1 MLRGGGAYLRTVLFQ
16 VNMVGMAK
24 FSQRRHYITKYIF
37 RISVIKGKPG
47 SRKPTFSTS
56 ALNLNIVC
64 YWVFSFFFF
73 FRLVHTGQYVMNSF

>member
-1 MLRGGGAYLRTVLFQ
+1 MTMNTLRTNVEGGGAYLRTVLFQ

-47 SRKPTFSTS
+47 SR
-56 ALNLNIVC
+56 
-64 YWVFSFFFF
+64 
-73 FRLVHTGQYVMNSF
+73 